1 MLAEWDARSFIL
13 PFARLVRRYVAWT
26 ERQIKSELVELR
38 LEGLQ
43 HWQRPDLSPA
53 GVEILPLSR
62 CGSEA
67 LLRSVYNEAG
77 QDCPGFRPARWID
90 ILAFIADSSHDRDGI
105 FVARYEGRYIGAC
118 VGRSRPSGRG
128 MIYSLAVRPEF
139 RRQGIARGLL
149 YAPLD
154 YLRRQGATEAR
165 LYVHPENHR
174 AMSLYD
180 REGWEPVAPPPE
192 LGEPPAP

>member
-38 LEGLQ
+38 LEGLS
-43 HWQRPDLSPA
+43 HWRGCAPMSP
-53 GVEILPLSR
+53 GVDILPLSQ

-77 QDCPGFRPARWID
+77 QDCPGFRRARWID

-118 VGRSRPSGRG
+118 VGRYRPNGRG
-128 MIYSLAVRPEF
+128 MIYSLAVHPEL
-139 RRQGIARGLL
+139 RRRGIARGLL
-149 YAPLD
+149 HATLD

-165 LYVHPENHR
+165 LYVHPENDR
-174 AMSLYD
+174 ALCLYD
-180 REGWEPVAPPPE
+180 REGFEAVAPLPE
-192 LGEPPAP
+192 ATELAIA